1 MKNVYLSRP
10 WRPFAQ
16 AVFIHCD
23 LGKHILPA
31 GWHNW
36 NKKDAEKTVFYA
48 EYDSYGPGANPK
60 ARATF
65 SRQLKDIKGYE
76 IESVLSGND
85 GWNPVAN
92 GNALVNIKR

>member
-23 LGKHILPA
+23 LGKHILPV

-60 ARATF
+60 PA
-65 SRQLKDIKGYE
+65 L
-76 IESVLSGND
+76 LS
-85 GWNPVAN
+85 P
-92 GNALVNIKR
+92 IS

>member
-36 NKKDAEKTVFYA
+36 NKKDVEKTVFYA